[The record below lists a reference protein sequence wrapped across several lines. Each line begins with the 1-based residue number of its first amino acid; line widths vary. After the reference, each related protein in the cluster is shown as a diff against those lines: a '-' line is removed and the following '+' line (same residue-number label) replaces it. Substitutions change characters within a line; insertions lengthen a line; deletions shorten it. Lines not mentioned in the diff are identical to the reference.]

1 MSAFFKESG
10 WNRDTIVPGIC
21 FGIYRGFFMV
31 IMSTV
36 NLLFDERKEHYEN
49 HIKGWLL

>member
-1 MSAFFKESG
+1 MPFLRNQG
-10 WNRDTIVPGIC
+10 GTTILSSLV
-21 FGIYRGFFMV
+21 YALAYTRGFFMV
-31 IMSTV
+31 IMNTV